1 MGGRKLK
8 NLYTLLT
15 LGLSAVLIVL
25 APWNVSA
32 EPGDWAKNTEVKGD
46 IRLRYQMDKV
56 EGKADR
62 SRGRARARVGF
73 ESEVNDKVKV
83 GIGLASGGADSRS
96 TNQTF
101 EDAFSSKGINLDLAY
116 VEVALAEPATLFGG
130 KFASKEVLWHPSDLL
145 WDGDITV
152 EGGGVVLKVNPFFLN
167 LAGFVLD
174 ENKAGADP
182 ALYAAQPG
190 IKIKA
195 GNLTINGAVA
205 YYAFSN
211 LKGAGFL
218 PNSAETNSDSV
229 GDGSGVLI
237 YEYDAI
243 VPNIEVSMDDLGAL
257 PHAAVFGE
265 YVNNSDPSSEHS
277 GYVFGFKV
285 GDKKV
290 KAAKQWQFKYLFRSL
305 EKDAWPDFL
314 SDSDFAGGGT
324 GFEGHEVM
332 LDIGLAKNVVLGLD
346 YYKTEPIQGSVNQ
359 EVFQIDMVT
368 KF

>member
-1 MGGRKLK
+1 MK
-8 NLYTLLT
+8 NFYKGLT
-15 LGLSAVLIVL
+15 LVLSLVFVALG
-25 APWNVSA
+25 PWKVSA
-32 EPGDWAKNTEVKGD
+32 DPGDWAKNTEVKGD
-46 IRLRYQMDKV
+46 IRLRYQLDKV

-62 SRGRARARVGF
+62 SRGRIRARVGF
-73 ESEVNDKVKV
+73 ESKVNDTVKI
-83 GIGLASGGADSRS
+83 GIGLASGSADSRS

-101 EDAFSSKGINLDLAY
+101 QDAFSSKGIKLDFAY
-116 VEVALAEPATLFGG
+116 VEVALAESATLFGG

-145 WDGDITV
+145 WDSDITV
-152 EGGGVVLKVNPFFLN
+152 EGGGGVLTLGPAFLN
-167 LAGFVLD
+167 LASFVLQ

-182 ALYAAQPG
+182 ALYAVQPG
-190 IKIKA
+190 VKTKI
-195 GNLTINGAVA
+195 GNLTLQGAVA

-218 PNSAETNSDSV
+218 PNSASTNSDSV
-229 GDGSGVLI
+229 GDGTGTLI

-243 VPNIEVSMDDLGAL
+243 VPNIEVSMDDLGPL

-265 YVNNSDPSSEHS
+265 YVNNSDPSSENT
-277 GYVFGFKV
+277 GYLFGFKV

-290 KAAKQWQFKYLFRSL
+290 KEAKQWQFKYLFRSL

-332 LDIGLAKNVVLGLD
+332 LDIGVAKNVALGLD
-346 YYKTEPIQGSVNQ
+346 YYMTEPIKGTGKQD
-359 EVFQIDMVT
+359 VFQTDLIV